1 MIGGVGMAKEN
12 LVKETADKWEKLMSI
27 GWSIKSGSE
36 IEADLI
42 KCKERMSHRQMDILM
57 MLECLNIN
65 TVSEMADFLKISKST
80 LSIVMNKLVSKG
92 YVTKQYPDS
101 RGDGRRVY
109 FKISPSGHDVL
120 IRLGEQYI
128 EGLSKYYSSFTDEGK
143 ELFSKGVA
151 SLRKA
156 NNSESTMFGLM
167 TSMKEEYKKYDA
179 DIIQVAK
186 DLAFFFIN
194 CRISSLEGD
203 DIKLPYRITQNQFHL
218 LLCILSGMDSLTKLE
233 KHLGSSGS
241 TLSIGVSKLVDRG
254 YLYKTYPD
262 SGQDGRMVFIKLT
275 DEGKKVVAEVTEL
288 LHKHFADYLSTLSEE
303 NIEVFNYGCDCLL
316 SAFETV
322 RNF

>member
-1 MIGGVGMAKEN
+1 MAKDN
-12 LVKETADKWEKLMSI
+12 LIKETADKWEKLMGIGLSI
-27 GWSIKSGSE
+27 RLENGIAKCGIK
-36 IEADLI
+36 
-42 KCKERMSHRQMDILM
+42 MSSRQMDILII
-57 MLECLNIN
+57 LECLNIN
-65 TVSEMADFLKISKST
+65 TISEMADFLNISKST

-92 YVTKQYPDS
+92 YVVKQYPDS

-109 FKISPSGHDVL
+109 FKISPSGYDIL

-128 EGLSKYYSSFTDEGK
+128 EGLSKYYSSFTAEGK

-156 NNSESTMFGLM
+156 NNSDITLFAIM
-167 TSMKEEYKKYDA
+167 TSVKEEYKKYDA
-179 DIIQVAK
+179 DVIQVAK

-194 CRISSLEGD
+194 CRISSLEGS
-203 DIKLPYRITQNQFHL
+203 DIKLPYGITQNQFHL
-218 LLCILSGMDSLTKLE
+218 LMCILNGMNSLTKLE
-233 KHLGSSGS
+233 KHIGSSGS

-262 SGQDGRMVFIKLT
+262 CNQDGRMVFINLT

-288 LHKHFADYLSTLSEE
+288 LHKHFAAYLSTLSEE
-303 NIEVFNYGCDCLL
+303 NLEMFGYGCDCLL
-316 SAFETV
+316 SVFETV